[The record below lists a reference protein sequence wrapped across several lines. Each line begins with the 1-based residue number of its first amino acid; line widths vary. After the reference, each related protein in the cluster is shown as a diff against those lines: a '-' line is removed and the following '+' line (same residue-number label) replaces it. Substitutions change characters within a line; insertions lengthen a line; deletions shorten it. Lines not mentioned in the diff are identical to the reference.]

1 MEKMNKLWNSFKT
14 GVITWI
20 FSYFVFYIVAIS
32 VNDIA
37 AYNNQILKMTNGMNF
52 FVQVLIA
59 GMAYVV
65 IEIFILEFMRRII
78 KSVDTDKPKETVK
91 NMLMSFLL
99 IVIEFG
105 ILNFVKVE
113 DIISEEIF
121 MIMMFILIMKG
132 IVFSIKQ
139 SIDEYKINKKIKELN
154 NKNIEK

>member
-1 MEKMNKLWNSFKT
+1 MEKINKLWNSFKT

-37 AYNNQILKMTNGMNF
+37 AYNNQILKMINGMNF

-91 NMLMSFLL
+91 NMLMALLL

-121 MIMMFILIMKG
+121 MIMMFVLIMKG
-132 IVFSIKQ
+132 IIFSIRQ

-154 NKNIEK
+154 K